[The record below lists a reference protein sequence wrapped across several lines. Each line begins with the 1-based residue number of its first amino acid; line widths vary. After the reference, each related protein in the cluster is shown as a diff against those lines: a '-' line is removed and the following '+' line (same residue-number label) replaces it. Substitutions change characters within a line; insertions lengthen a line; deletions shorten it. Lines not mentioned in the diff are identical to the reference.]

1 VSGAIVRHSG
11 GFTVGALYRVVKAGA
26 SLNFWAL
33 APGGNS
39 QMLARRELKPGQLV
53 RYWGTGASG
62 GDGVTMDLF
71 AAVDD
76 NVRGH
81 FSPCFYGLAL
91 CEFLELVEGG

>member
-1 VSGAIVRHSG
+1 MSGAIVRHSG
-11 GFTVGALYRVVKAGA
+11 GFTVGALYRVVKPGA
-26 SLNFWAL
+26 ALNRWEL

-39 QMLARRELKPGQLV
+39 QMLARRRLEVGELV

-71 AAVDD
+71 AAADG
-76 NVRGH
+76 VRGH